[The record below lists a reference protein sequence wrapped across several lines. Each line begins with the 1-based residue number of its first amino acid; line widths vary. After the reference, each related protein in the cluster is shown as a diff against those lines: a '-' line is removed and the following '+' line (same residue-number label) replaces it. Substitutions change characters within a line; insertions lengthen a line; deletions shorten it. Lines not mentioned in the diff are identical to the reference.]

1 LNKRK
6 GKTREP
12 GIKLYSVSWE
22 TENEQ
27 MAIKNVEIY
36 KYEKKKTKNFMAVKV
51 DRIGSSYWEILKRN
65 DARRRVGSGK
75 SDR

>member
-1 LNKRK
+1 MNKRK
-6 GKTREP
+6 GKNREP

-36 KYEKKKTKNFMAVKV
+36 KYEKKTKNFKTVKV
-51 DRIGSSYWEILKRN
+51 DRIGSSYWEMLKRN
-65 DARRRVGSGK
+65 DASRRVGSGN